1 MKRKHLRNRLQL
13 RQEGANDRNGKM
25 ALMHLA
31 FAAEAAELSAA
42 YGDFGEGFYNSLES
56 SAEKFLD
63 YAKLHPG
70 FRNNFFSQRLFE
82 LHYTANVL
90 YIHYN
95 KISKMAQKILIKVMK
110 GDRNMI
116 NRKEIEARLRRIYT
130 IQSKILAV
138 CLLLAIGI
146 TLISLIFSYYT
157 EINSYRKIAESYLT
171 QYIRFA
177 DQSFDNMIS
186 EARKISLSISM
197 SNEMIYPI
205 LDNELTSEVSY
216 HRFLQKKRITNFL
229 SGLMTQ
235 KEYIADIMIITRDGS
250 VYQAGQDLIV
260 RKDLQADSI
269 QKALRSEKA
278 RIIYD
283 GKKETVIYS
292 WPIYY
297 KNEIKA
303 TGIIKLN
310 YTDLV
315 DAYNMEPLRTST
327 VIINIPGDTVFY
339 RNRGDD
345 RETEYILQEIGK
357 KEKDTGYIKING
369 EKQYYIK
376 NHSDTGFMS
385 ISVLIPY
392 SVLSKD
398 AEKLKSKFIVIGICA
413 VAAAVFCSIIL
424 SRKLCENLKKLSY
437 SMEEIRQGNLEVRMS
452 VQTRD
457 EIGIVADTF
466 NRMMDHIAR
475 LMVEIKEKEILK
487 KEAEQKFLDAQ
498 IEPHFLYNSINSI
511 QYVAHMREEKEIEKV
526 AIALS
531 ELFRSVLSNKKEFI
545 TLWEEKEYIDNYI
558 MIERFKYTRDFAL
571 IWDVEEE
578 LWAYQIPRLLL
589 QPIVE
594 NALIHGIAD
603 KEEGVINIKVYRE
616 ENSVIVKILD
626 NGKGI
631 ARKELQELQED
642 IHKNKKS
649 RFRRVGISNVFE
661 RIKLLF
667 GEEYGGNIYSYQN
680 TFTCIELKLP
690 LNVEQYM

>member
-1 MKRKHLRNRLQL
+1 
-13 RQEGANDRNGKM
+13 
-25 ALMHLA
+25 
-31 FAAEAAELSAA
+31 
-42 YGDFGEGFYNSLES
+42 
-56 SAEKFLD
+56 
-63 YAKLHPG
+63 
-70 FRNNFFSQRLFE
+70 
-82 LHYTANVL
+82 
-90 YIHYN
+90 
-95 KISKMAQKILIKVMK
+95 
-110 GDRNMI
+110 MI
-116 NRKEIEARLRRIYT
+116 NRKALERRLQGMYT

-138 CLLLAIGI
+138 CLFLAIGI
-146 TLISLIFSYYT
+146 TLVSLILSYYT

-177 DQSFDNMIS
+177 DQNFDNMIS
-186 EARKISLSISM
+186 EARKISLSISV

-205 LDNELTSEVSY
+205 LNNELISEASY

-235 KEYIADIMIITRDGS
+235 KEYIADIIIVTRDGS
-250 VYQAGQDLIV
+250 VYQARQDLIV
-260 RKDLQADSI
+260 RKDLQEEDI

-278 RIIYD
+278 GIIYD
-283 GKKETVIYS
+283 RKKNSVIYS
-292 WPIYY
+292 WPVYY

-310 YTDLV
+310 YDYLV
-315 DAYNMEPLRTST
+315 TAYNMEPLSTST

-339 RNRGDD
+339 SNKGDEK
-345 RETEYILQEIGK
+345 ETAYILQMIGK

-369 EKQYYIK
+369 EKQYYIR
-376 NHSDTGFMS
+376 NQSGTGFMS

-398 AEKLKSKFIVIGICA
+398 AEKLKTKFIVIGICA
-413 VAAAVFCSIIL
+413 VVAAVFCSVFL
-424 SRKLCENLKKLSY
+424 SRKLCQNLKLLSNN
-437 SMEEIRQGNLEVRMS
+437 MEEIRQGNMEVRVS

-457 EIGIVADTF
+457 EIGILADTF
-466 NRMMDHIAR
+466 NRMMDQIAK
-475 LMVEIKEKEILK
+475 LMIEIKEKEILK

-511 QYVAHMREEKEIEKV
+511 QYVAHMRGEEEIERV
-526 AIALS
+526 AVALS

-558 MIERFKYTRDFAL
+558 LIERFKYTRDFAL

-578 LWAYQIPRLLL
+578 LWDYQIPKLLL

-603 KEEGVINIKVYRE
+603 KEEGVINIKVYRDE
-616 ENSVIVKILD
+616 KAVIVKILD

-631 ARKELQELQED
+631 ARNRLQELQEG
-642 IHKNKKS
+642 IYKNKKS

-680 TFTCIELKLP
+680 TFTCIELTLP
-690 LNVEQYM
+690 LYVEQYL